1 MISLAAAAP
10 KYCCWAAPDVHGRH
24 HLHAANESSAPV
36 LHRGRP
42 GLASYLSLP
51 AAGDRVE
58 DVLRLEGF
66 RPGPRQLLLSA
77 PGTVGIISSALL
89 GATVALAA
97 GAVSD
102 SDL

>member
-1 MISLAAAAP
+1 
-10 KYCCWAAPDVHGRH
+10 
-24 HLHAANESSAPV
+24 
-36 LHRGRP
+36 
-42 GLASYLSLP
+42 
-51 AAGDRVE
+51 VE